1 LTKPTLQKR
10 ISKKGTLNINYA
22 HIHLIF
28 NHIPVIGVVF
38 TTLLLIVALAR
49 KSNELIMVALG
60 FTILLSLATV
70 PVYLTGPLAEGVLED
85 LHLPG
90 ISKERIE
97 AHEEKA
103 EIAFI
108 SIEFSGALA
117 IITLII
123 RRYSSKLGSM
133 MIVLILL
140 ALIISGGLVA
150 WTADLGGKIHHQEI
164 RSDTSFTNSH

>member
-1 LTKPTLQKR
+1 ML
-10 ISKKGTLNINYA
+10 
-22 HIHLIF
+22 
-28 NHIPVIGVVF
+28 NHIPVIGVGFV
-38 TTLLLIVALAR
+38 TLLLIVALAR
-49 KSNELIMVALG
+49 KSDELITVALG

-85 LHLPG
+85 LHLLDV
-90 ISKERIE
+90 SKERIE

-103 EIAFI
+103 EMAFI
-108 SIEFSGALA
+108 SIEAAGALA
-117 IITLII
+117 IITLFA

-133 MIVLILL
+133 VIVLTLL

-164 RSDTSFTNSH
+164 RSDTGQGQQN